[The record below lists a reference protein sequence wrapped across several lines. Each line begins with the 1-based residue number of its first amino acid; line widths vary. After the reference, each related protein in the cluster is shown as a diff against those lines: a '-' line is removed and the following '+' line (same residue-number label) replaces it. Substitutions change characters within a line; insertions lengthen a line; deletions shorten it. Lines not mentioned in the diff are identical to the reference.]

1 VVVCSAKRRR
11 WRSAREDDAQT
22 TARLVEGE
30 VEHLRTQALL
40 MLLKAQFELYTEQRE
55 GTSGLGGASVLDGT
69 ATRIVSR
76 DERSGDAGEAV
87 VTK

>member
-1 VVVCSAKRRR
+1 
-11 WRSAREDDAQT
+11 
-22 TARLVEGE
+22 
-30 VEHLRTQALL
+30 